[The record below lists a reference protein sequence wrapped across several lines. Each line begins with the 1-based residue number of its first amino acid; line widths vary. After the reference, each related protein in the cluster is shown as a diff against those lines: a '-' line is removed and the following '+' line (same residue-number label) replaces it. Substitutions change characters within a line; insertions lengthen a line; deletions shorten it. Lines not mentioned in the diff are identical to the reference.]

1 MKIALYNLTTTTKSG
16 GIETFNRELASALAK
31 RGHIVHIYGGKGNII
46 QDIYAGASI
55 YTYPYIKREF
65 IPDFGSRF
73 RKLIERLSFSLFNFK
88 DIIRG
93 NYDYIYISKPF
104 DIPVALLSS
113 FYSRAKTIFGSGGT
127 EFFPGYKYLAKKLDF
142 FFACSE
148 FNALQ
153 IEQYCGIKPLV
164 LPNGVN
170 TELFKPRNPDLKL
183 KCQLKLTNN
192 ENIVISVC
200 RLVGWKGIQYGIKAV
215 AKLIEKSHSI
225 TYLIVGDGEY
235 KKDLEILAK
244 NLHLSD
250 QVMFIGNIRNTELP
264 RYYSIADIAIFP
276 SIANETFGIS
286 IAEAMA
292 CGMPVISTNVGGI
305 PEVVHKGSG
314 FLVPPKDDNFLAEAI
329 ETLLLNDSLREEMG
343 KAGRKWI
350 VENFSWDIVIEKF
363 EDILEARKKQQ

>member
-31 RGHIVHIYGGKGNII
+31 RGHIVHIFGGKGDII
-46 QDIYAGASI
+46 QNIPAGASI

-73 RKLIERLSFSLFNFK
+73 RKLMERLSFGLFTLK
-88 DIIRG
+88 DLIRG

-113 FYSRAKTIFGSGGT
+113 SYSKAKTIFSSGGT

-153 IEQYCGIKPLV
+153 IEQYCGIRPLI
-164 LPNGVN
+164 LNYGVN
-170 TELFKPRNPDLKL
+170 TELFKPFDPDLKL
-183 KCQLKLTNN
+183 KYQLQLTNN
-192 ENIVISVC
+192 EKIVISVC
-200 RLVGWKGIQYGIKAV
+200 RLVGWKGIQYSIKAV
-215 AKLIEKSHSI
+215 KKLIERGHSI
-225 TYLIVGDGEY
+225 TYIIVGDGEY
-235 KKDLEILAK
+235 KKDLEILVK

-250 QVMFIGNIRNTELP
+250 RVMFIGNIRNAELP
-264 RYYSIADIAIFP
+264 RYYSITDIAIFP
-276 SIANETFGIS
+276 SVANETFGIS

-292 CGMPVISTNVGGI
+292 CEVPVISTNVGGI
-305 PEVVHKGSG
+305 PEVVCKGSG
-314 FLVPPKDDNFLAEAI
+314 LLVPPKDDNSLAEAI
-329 ETLLLNDSLREEMG
+329 KTLLLNDSLKKEMG
-343 KAGRKWI
+343 SAARKWI
-350 VENFSWDIVIEKF
+350 VENFSWDTVVEKF
-363 EDILEARKKQQ
+363 EGYINKCQ

>member
-31 RGHIVHIYGGKGNII
+31 RGHIVHIYGGKGDII
-46 QDIYAGASI
+46 QNIPAGASI
-55 YTYPYIKREF
+55 YTYPFIKREF

-73 RKLIERLSFSLFNFK
+73 RKSMERLSFGLFTLK
-88 DIIRG
+88 DLIKG

-113 FYSRAKTIFGSGGT
+113 SYSKAKTIFSSGGT

-170 TELFKPRNPDLKL
+170 TELFKPCDPDLKL
-183 KCQLKLTNN
+183 KYKLQLTNN

-200 RLVGWKGIQYGIKAV
+200 RLVGWKGIQYSIKAV
-215 AKLIEKSHSI
+215 AKLIEKGHSI
-225 TYLIVGDGEY
+225 IYLIIGDGEH
-235 KKDLEILAK
+235 KKDLETFTK

-250 QVMFIGNIRNTELP
+250 RVRFMGNIRNTELP
-264 RYYSIADIAIFP
+264 RYYSIADIAIYP

-305 PEVVHKGSG
+305 PEIVHKGSG
-314 FLVPPKDDNFLAEAI
+314 FLGPPKDDNFLAEAI
-329 ETLLLNDSLREEMG
+329 KTLLLNDSLRKEMG
-343 KAGRKWI
+343 NAGRKWI

-363 EDILEARKKQQ
+363 EEYINKWQ